1 MFIVREEFTARPGM
15 ASKLAKMFKE
25 AVGDLR
31 GYNIRILTDHI
42 GNFNTVVMETE
53 VAELAEFDKLM
64 QEYMTRA
71 DIRDRM
77 KGYTDMYMTGRREIY
92 KIM

>member
-1 MFIVREEFTARPGM
+1 MFVVREEFTARPGM

-31 GYNIRILTDHI
+31 GYNIRILTDVV

-71 DIRDRM
+71 DIRERM
-77 KGYTDMYMTGRREIY
+77 KGYTDMWITGRREIY